1 MIFIDKNFCS
11 LYYKHEQEFGARAGD
26 KMSNAINRQIIQGS
40 NALDLNCVKENVP
53 TIVEFP
59 YERVARTEAKTV
71 SSSAKPRINL
81 SKFVF
86 LNSLLT
92 ESSAG
97 ISMNKATKSEIA
109 LAFAGG
115 IAVTAITIILGA
127 C

>member
-1 MIFIDKNFCS
+1 
-11 LYYKHEQEFGARAGD
+11 
-26 KMSNAINRQIIQGS
+26 MSNAINRQIIQGS
-40 NALDLNCVKENVP
+40 NALDLNCVKQNVP
-53 TIVEFP
+53 AIVEFP
-59 YERVARTEAKTV
+59 YERVARTEAKIV

>member
-1 MIFIDKNFCS
+1 
-11 LYYKHEQEFGARAGD
+11 
-26 KMSNAINRQIIQGS
+26 MSNAINRQIIQGS
-40 NALDLNCVKENVP
+40 NALDLNCVKQNVP

-59 YERVARTEAKTV
+59 YERVAHTEEKTV
-71 SSSAKPRINL
+71 SSSAKPRIDL

-97 ISMNKATKSEIA
+97 ISMNKANKSEIA

>member
-1 MIFIDKNFCS
+1 
-11 LYYKHEQEFGARAGD
+11 
-26 KMSNAINRQIIQGS
+26 MSNATNRQIIQGS
-40 NALDLNCVKENVP
+40 NALDLNYVKQNAP
-53 TIVEFP
+53 IIVEFP
-59 YERVARTEAKTV
+59 CERTSRTEAQTA
-71 SSSAKPRINL
+71 SSSAESRINNL

-92 ESSAG
+92 ESCAG

-109 LAFAGG
+109 IAFVGG

>member
-1 MIFIDKNFCS
+1 
-11 LYYKHEQEFGARAGD
+11 
-26 KMSNAINRQIIQGS
+26 MSNATNRQIIQGS
-40 NALDLNCVKENVP
+40 NALDLNYVKQNAP
-53 TIVEFP
+53 IIVEFP
-59 YERVARTEAKTV
+59 RERASRTGAQTA
-71 SSSAKPRINL
+71 SSSAKSRINL

-92 ESSAG
+92 ESCAG

-109 LAFAGG
+109 IAFAGG

>member
-1 MIFIDKNFCS
+1 
-11 LYYKHEQEFGARAGD
+11 
-26 KMSNAINRQIIQGS
+26 MSNATNRQFIQGS
-40 NALDLNCVKENVP
+40 NALDLNYVKQNAP
-53 TIVEFP
+53 IIVEFP
-59 YERVARTEAKTV
+59 HERASRTEAQTAC
-71 SSSAKPRINL
+71 SSAKSRINL

-92 ESSAG
+92 ESCAG

-109 LAFAGG
+109 IAFAGG